1 MHEIYT
7 QGSYKLQKIYKS
19 PDMKASSSNK
29 FSTTSIKTQDDGN
42 FASKEAVPSH
52 LHLTQAT
59 ESISSLADL
68 YSSSLLAHCSRRSI
82 NAGSSSSNCTSC
94 LACRKIWGKKKIN
107 IAAGQPHKKQLQETW
122 VFKLCELYDT
132 NHHIPMPWKWTYSG
146 AQPWTTTYI
155 IFLMGQIL
163 APWWIRWRTQR

>member
-1 MHEIYT
+1 MKYKHRVPTNCKKYTNLQIWKHPAATNSALQLLKRKMMEILPPRRRFPPIFIWP
-7 QGSYKLQKIYKS
+7 KLQNQFH
-19 PDMKASSSNK
+19 PLLTCTVQASWH
-29 FSTTSIKTQDDGN
+29 IAPG
-42 FASKEAVPSH
+42 APSMLGPH
-52 LHLTQAT
+52 QAT
-59 ESISSLADL
+59 AQ
-68 YSSSLLAHCSRRSI
+68 AAWP
-82 NAGSSSSNCTSC
+82 AG
-94 LACRKIWGKKKIN
+94 KFGKKKIN

-122 VFKLCELYDT
+122 VFKLCEWYDT